1 MEQGLL
7 ERFVEHEYEVA
18 DHLDHLLCYDNLL
31 YELRGN
37 PDDTTV
43 PSCLR
48 VKGQRGW
55 VYLQVLMSLLVFDLL
70 KPNQYAT

>member
-18 DHLDHLLCYDNLL
+18 DHLDHLLCNDNLL

-37 PDDTTV
+37 QMIP
-43 PSCLR
+43 L
-48 VKGQRGW
+48 
-55 VYLQVLMSLLVFDLL
+55 
-70 KPNQYAT
+70 